1 MTMRMMKTMTIAD
14 MKKLFPEVREYGKY
28 VYAYSVFNEC
38 VELYTRKKQT
48 DVLFYAGD
56 FDNMTDCENYCKRM
70 YAIYGDDLKR

>member
-1 MTMRMMKTMTIAD
+1 MTIAD

-38 VELYTRKKQT
+38 VELYTRKPQT
-48 DVLFYAGD
+48 DVVFYVCD

-70 YAIYGDDLKR
+70 YAIYGEDLMEG